1 MFAYGEASARSV
13 PHSLGRSTWK
23 PQHRSTVL
31 LPRARAIR
39 LGKAYAFK
47 ALFRLPCRDTET
59 MEPGTAGEAFPLQML
74 WRHVMAGGSGR
85 WLVTASLLG
94 VLASPSA
101 SLAQTER
108 AWVDPPPEAG
118 SQTPTPAPSAAPPSS
133 PPPPAPQAA
142 APDPAPAAP
151 QQASTAPSAGAGEEK
166 KDVPSPSPTAARK
179 PDSENPAKQKAA
191 AERKVRSSPPRQ
203 ASSPVRSR
211 KEEQSARRREPAAES
226 SREVSRAEP
235 RSRVERRARITR
247 YGTIQEEG
255 GSDLQLMRLRTIQ
268 LPDGRRID
276 ILTRPDQDIASE
288 LPDGY

>member
-1 MFAYGEASARSV
+1 MKLLQGACRILWGEAPGSQGIGARSCSHEPAPFDCAKPV
-13 PHSLGRSTWK
+13 LSGPYSVSPAATLKPWNQEQREKRSL
-23 PQHRSTVL
+23 
-31 LPRARAIR
+31 
-39 LGKAYAFK
+39 
-47 ALFRLPCRDTET
+47 CR
-59 MEPGTAGEAFPLQML
+59 ML

-101 SLAQTER
+101 SLAQAER
-108 AWVDPPPEAG
+108 AWVDPPPETG

-133 PPPPAPQAA
+133 PPPPQAA
-142 APDPAPAAP
+142 APDPAPAVP
-151 QQASTAPSAGAGEEK
+151 QQASTSPSVGAGEEK
-166 KDVPSPSPTAARK
+166 KDVAPPSPAAARK
-179 PDSENPAKQKAA
+179 PDSETPAKQKAA

-211 KEEQSARRREPAAES
+211 KEEQSARRREPATEA
-226 SREVSRAEP
+226 SRAEP
-235 RSRVERRARITR
+235 RSRIERRARITR